1 MLVGRSILLLAD
13 WLVGRSAGWL
23 VGFSTDPEDFDCH
36 RYSTL
41 HGYADD
47 LLEVLEALGVQVG
60 KLFFFI
66 SSNHPVARH
75 LCVSFCC
82 PRSLF

>member
-1 MLVGRSILLLAD
+1 MLVGRFCN
-13 WLVGRSAGWL
+13 WLIGWSVGWL
-23 VGFSTDPEDFDCH
+23 VGFSTDPEDFDCQ

-60 KLFFFI
+60 KL
-66 SSNHPVARH
+66 
-75 LCVSFCC
+75 
-82 PRSLF
+82 